1 MTNLCRKISAHFGRM
16 ASIHGKLFLFI
27 ISISTTAFIGY
38 LFCAKATLRD
48 SQKEIKD
55 SYAEHILKADSL
67 YIDLTNYNKAM
78 TDNILSLNS
87 GLFTDSLIKST
98 LARNNNLS
106 QKQYDA
112 LLSLIEEHS
121 KAIKQCQE
129 QYESKIQRDSLRL
142 GVERELLNGQ
152 TKTMVDLHLNKIEHE
167 YSNINMWAA
176 IMTIVFLV
184 FSFYSISKI
193 DELIQQG
200 NEGVRNIRRLERDGE
215 QEAEKLRDTTKN
227 LIEDTETNVDTFIQE
242 QQKRINATF
251 LAVMKRT
258 DDIEKLSNDSLNNFD
273 KQRKTLDDEFQRI
286 SKEYEDRI
294 KQLLDA
300 KIEQF
305 QDINNRMNNLITQTS
320 TYINKLKSNE
330 GVVSNNTEPDNDT
343 NSDNDTGSKNN
354 TESDGKE
361 GKK

>member
-1 MTNLCRKISAHFGRM
+1 MTNFCRKISAHFGRT

-55 SYAEHILKADSL
+55 SYAEHIQKADSL
-67 YIDLTNYNKAM
+67 YIDLTNYNKTM

-87 GLFTDSLIKST
+87 GLLTDSLIKST
-98 LARNNNLS
+98 LAGNNNLS
-106 QKQYDA
+106 QKQYNT

-167 YSNINMWAA
+167 YSNITIWAA
-176 IMTIVFLV
+176 ILTILFLV
-184 FSFYSISKI
+184 FSFYSIFKM
-193 DELIQQG
+193 DEFIQQG
-200 NEGVRNIRRLERDGE
+200 SDGVNDIRHLKHNGE
-215 QEAEKLRDTTKN
+215 KEVEKLKNTTKE
-227 LIEDTETNVDTFIQE
+227 LIGNTKTIVDTFIQSQQERMKESFETAINSKYKIE
-242 QQKRINATF
+242 QINSDV
-251 LAVMKRT
+251 L
-258 DDIEKLSNDSLNNFD
+258 NDFNEL
-273 KQRKTLDDEFQRI
+273 RKKLDDEIQRI
-286 SKEYEDRI
+286 SKEYELRI
-294 KQLLDA
+294 KQLLDE
-300 KIEQF
+300 KNKQF
-305 QDINNRMNNLITQTS
+305 QDINGRMNNLITQTS

-330 GVVSNNTEPDNDT
+330 EVVSIDTEIYNNT
-343 NSDNDTGSKNN
+343 NSDNNTG
-354 TESDGKE
+354 SDGKE
-361 GKK
+361 EQK